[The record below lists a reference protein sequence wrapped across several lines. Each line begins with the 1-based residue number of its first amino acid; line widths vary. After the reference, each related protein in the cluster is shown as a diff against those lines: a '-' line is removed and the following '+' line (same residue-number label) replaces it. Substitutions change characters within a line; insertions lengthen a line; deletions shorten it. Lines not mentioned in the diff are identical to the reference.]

1 MITKFT
7 ENSFDYYRS
16 EADEKPIAHIGFSLL
31 DNSQT
36 YLVEHTWVDES
47 ARGTGLAGKIT
58 KDFLAKVADKSKK
71 IIPLCPYTK
80 KFFEKHSEYQ
90 YLLKAENN

>member
-16 EADEKPIAHIGFSLL
+16 ETDEEPVAHIGISLL

-58 KDFLAKVADKSKK
+58 KDFLARLDKSSKK
-71 IIPLCPYTK
+71 VIPICPYTK
-80 KFFEKHSEYQ
+80 KFFENHFEYQ
-90 YLLKAENN
+90 YLLKDEN